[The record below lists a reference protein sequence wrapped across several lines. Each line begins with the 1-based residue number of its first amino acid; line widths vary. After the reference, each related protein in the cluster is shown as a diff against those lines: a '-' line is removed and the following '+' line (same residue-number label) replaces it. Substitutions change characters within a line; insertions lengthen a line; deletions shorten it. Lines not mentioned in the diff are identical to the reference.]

1 MKKYLL
7 TSWLKI
13 AGIVAASGIGYENN
27 ELILVSD
34 NGNAMYHYF
43 VSNDSLAKYSL
54 DGEPLNDNMK
64 KAAKLDLESVA
75 IVDNTWYA
83 FGSGST
89 EKRNSGF
96 MFNKFS
102 KFSTT
107 IDLTGLY
114 SEMKSFSDLT
124 TNDFNI
130 EGVTTYNDDWLFIN
144 RGNGPK
150 NANYIFVVQGK
161 NLIDDFN
168 IYYFEFDLPKINNVQ
183 SGFSDATVINNTLYF
198 IATAEDELSTFNDG
212 AIKGSLFGAID
223 LKKMKLLFTEK
234 ISDTHKFEGITVL
247 EQNKKNVV
255 FALCEDSD
263 DAKNTEAVIYKLQ
276 VDLKSRIK

>member
-13 AGIVAASGIGYENN
+13 AGIVAASGIGYQNN
-27 ELILVSD
+27 EIQLVSD
-34 NGNAMYHYF
+34 NGNALYHYF
-43 VSNDSLAKYSL
+43 VANDSLAKYSL
-54 DGEPLNDNMK
+54 DGEPVNDNMPK
-64 KAAKLDLESVA
+64 STKHDLESFTT
-75 IVDNTWYA
+75 IDNTWYA
-83 FGSGST
+83 FGSGSK
-89 EKRNSGF
+89 ENRNVGF

-102 KFSTT
+102 KVSTM

-114 SEMKSFSDLT
+114 DEMKSFSELT
-124 TNDFNI
+124 TDDFNI
-130 EGVTTYNDDWLFIN
+130 EAVTTYNEDWLFIN

-150 NANYIFVVQGK
+150 NANYIYVVQGK
-161 NLIDDFN
+161 NLTDDFN

-198 IATAEDELSTFNDG
+198 IATAEDETSTYNDG

-234 ISDTHKFEGITVL
+234 ISDTKKFEGITVL
-247 EQNKKNVV
+247 EQSKKSAV
-255 FALCEDSD
+255 FALCEDAD
-263 DAKNTEAVIYKLQ
+263 DAKNNEAIIYKLQ
-276 VDLKSRIK
+276 VDLKGKIK